1 MMDSFELNKLI
12 GAFLAVVF
20 VVFSVSIVSDAIFA
34 THAPE
39 TPGYAIEVAEAE
51 TDAGGGEEEAGPSV
65 LDLIATADV
74 AAGQTAFRKCVACH
88 TAEEG
93 GANKVGPNLYD
104 VVNRP
109 IASHEGFNYSA
120 AMREFSQG
128 GSVHWDYEHL
138 SGFLQSP
145 RSYVSGTAMAF
156 AGIRNIQEEA
166 NLIAY
171 LRSLSGNP
179 APLPE
184 AAAEE
189 APTDAAPAEEAPA
202 EAAPAEET
210 PADAAPAEEAPAE
223 AAPAEEPESP
233 AEGTAPQP
241 TPEDDGTS
249 AGPEPDAGTE
259 SGERPAEEAPAQE

>member
-1 MMDSFELNKLI
+1 MMDSFEINKLI
-12 GAFLAVVF
+12 GALLAVVF

-39 TPGYAIEVAEAE
+39 TPGYAIAVAEPE
-51 TDAGGGEEEAGPSV
+51 TDSGAPAEEAGPSV

-74 AAGQTAFRKCVACH
+74 AAGQTAFRKCTACH

-93 GANKVGPNLYD
+93 GPNKVGPNLYG

-120 AMREFSQG
+120 GMREFSQG
-128 GSVHWDYEHL
+128 GAVHWDYEHL
-138 SGFLQSP
+138 SGFLQAP

-156 AGIRNIQEEA
+156 AGIRNVQEEA

-171 LRSLSGNP
+171 LRSLSADP
-179 APLPE
+179 APLP
-184 AAAEE
+184 AAA
-189 APTDAAPAEEAPA
+189 TEEAPA
-202 EAAPAEET
+202 E
-210 PADAAPAEEAPAE
+210 E

-241 TPEDDGTS
+241 APENDGTS
-249 AGPEPDAGTE
+249 AGQEPDAGTD
-259 SGERPAEEAPAQE
+259 SGERPAEEAPAEEAPAQQ

>member
-20 VVFSVSIVSDAIFA
+20 VVFSVSIVSDAIFS

-51 TDAGGGEEEAGPSV
+51 TDTGGAAEEEAGPSV
-65 LDLIATADV
+65 LDLLATADV
-74 AAGQTAFRKCVACH
+74 AAGQAAFRKCTACH

-93 GANKVGPNLYD
+93 GANRVGPNLYD

-109 IASHEGFNYSA
+109 IASHEGFKYSA
-120 AMREFSQG
+120 AMTAFSEG

-145 RSYVSGTAMAF
+145 KAYISGTAMAF

-171 LRSLSGNP
+171 LRSLSADP
-179 APLPE
+179 APLP
-184 AAAEE
+184 AAASEE
-189 APTDAAPAEEAPA
+189 APAEEQPA
-202 EAAPAEET
+202 EAAPAEEQ
-210 PADAAPAEEAPAE
+210 
-223 AAPAEEPESP
+223 ESP
-233 AEGTAPQP
+233 AEGTAPEA
-241 TPEDDGTS
+241 TPDDDGTS
-249 AGPEPDAGTE
+249 AAPESDAGTE
-259 SGERPAEEAPAQE
+259 SGETEQND

>member
-51 TDAGGGEEEAGPSV
+51 PDAGGAAEEAGPSV
-65 LDLIATADV
+65 LDLLATADV
-74 AAGQTAFRKCVACH
+74 AAGQTAFRKCTACH

-93 GANKVGPNLYD
+93 GANKVGPNLYG

-109 IASHEGFNYSA
+109 IASHEGFKYSA
-120 AMREFSQG
+120 AMTEFSQG

-156 AGIRNIQEEA
+156 AGIRNVQEEA

-171 LRSLSGNP
+171 LRSLSADP
-179 APLPE
+179 APLPA

-189 APTDAAPAEEAPA
+189 APAEEAAPADEAPAEAAPAEEAPA
-202 EAAPAEET
+202 EAAPAEE
-210 PADAAPAEEAPAE
+210 PAG
-223 AAPAEEPESP
+223 EPESP

-249 AGPEPDAGTE
+249 VAPEPDAGTE
-259 SGERPAEEAPAQE
+259 SGEQPAEEEPAQE

>member
-12 GAFLAVVF
+12 GALLAVVF

-34 THAPE
+34 THAPA
-39 TPGYAIEVAEAE
+39 TPGYAIVVAEAE
-51 TDAGGGEEEAGPSV
+51 TDSGGAAEEAGPSV

-74 AAGQTAFRKCVACH
+74 AAGQTAFRKCTACH

-93 GANKVGPNLYD
+93 GANKVGPNLYG
-104 VVNRP
+104 VLNRP
-109 IASHEGFNYSA
+109 IASHEGFSYSA
-120 AMREFSQG
+120 AMRDFSQG
-128 GSVHWDYEHL
+128 GSVVWDYEHL

-171 LRSLSGNP
+171 LRSLSADP
-179 APLPE
+179 APLPA

-189 APTDAAPAEEAPA
+189 APAESAPA
-202 EAAPAEET
+202 EAAPAEEQ
-210 PADAAPAEEAPAE
+210 
-223 AAPAEEPESP
+223 PESP

-241 TPEDDGTS
+241 TPQDDGTS
-249 AGPEPDAGTE
+249 AAPEPDAGTE
-259 SGERPAEEAPAQE
+259 SGERPAEEAPAQQ